1 MKIITLSEMLRYDTE
16 ENIKNKFLNSFKS
29 FTNNDVE
36 KFLHNKAIEI
46 EKKSI
51 STTHLLFDDKKLV
64 GYLSLSNKSLILPKE
79 RIEKLSNS
87 KRKRLLQSGQTLE
100 NGHLVVN
107 SYLIGQLGKN
117 YDLPKEIQVK
127 GVDLLTL
134 AFNLLLEVKKIMT
147 ARYVW
152 LECRNSEKLIDFYK
166 KFGFEK
172 IDNFISKDG
181 LVVMMMKL
189 DRKNW
194 LRMKNTAVDLDS
206 GIFFVFY
213 WVWKWIIL
221 FFCIE
226 YDILIM

>member
-1 MKIITLSEMLRYDTE
+1 MKIITLNEMLRYDTE

-29 FTNNDVE
+29 LTNNDVE

-100 NGHLVVN
+100 NVHLIVN

-189 DRKNW
+189 DRKN
-194 LRMKNTAVDLDS
+194 
-206 GIFFVFY
+206 
-213 WVWKWIIL
+213 
-221 FFCIE
+221 
-226 YDILIM
+226 

>member
-1 MKIITLSEMLRYDTE
+1 MKIITLNEMLRYDTE

-29 FTNNDVE
+29 LTNNDV
-36 KFLHNKAIEI
+36 KKILHNKAIEMK
-46 EKKSI
+46 KKSI

-117 YDLPKEIQVK
+117 YDLPKEQIK
-127 GVDLLTL
+127 GNFLLSL
-134 AFNLLLEVKKIMT
+134 AFELLLEAKELINAK
-147 ARYVW
+147 YVW

-172 IDNFISKDG
+172 IDNFISKGG

-189 DRKNW
+189 DRKN
-194 LRMKNTAVDLDS
+194 
-206 GIFFVFY
+206 
-213 WVWKWIIL
+213 
-221 FFCIE
+221 
-226 YDILIM
+226 